1 MGEGI
6 MVKSNLCKY
15 CGKEVEAKL
24 LELGMCVCRECAKKP
39 FIDFRSE
46 KVQDDNF
53 VTVDGFNDR
62 DSANKTQPVALL
74 GVLRSED
81 DVSKHEFLGGL
92 PAYNPKE
99 PSPLEVEKIKRE
111 KRKKLLLCIG
121 TITVLVLIAV
131 LIGLGVAYII

>member
-6 MVKSNLCKY
+6 MVKSNLCLW
-15 CGKEVEAKL
+15 CGKEVEAEL
-24 LELGMCVCRECAKKP
+24 LELGICVCRECAKKP
-39 FIDFRSE
+39 LNDFQSE

-62 DSANKTQPVALL
+62 DSANKKQPEVFL
-74 GVLRSED
+74 GVVRAED
-81 DVSKHEFLGGL
+81 DVPKHEFLAGG
-92 PAYNPKE
+92 PACNPKE

-111 KRKKLLLCIG
+111 KRKKLLVRIG

>member
-1 MGEGI
+1 

-62 DSANKTQPVALL
+62 DSANKEQPTVLL
-74 GVLRSED
+74 GVLRDEV
-81 DVSKHEFLGGL
+81 DVSKHEVLGGA
-92 PAYNPKE
+92 PANPDSRFRWE
-99 PSPLEVEKIKRE
+99 LEDRKRE
-111 KRKKLLLCIG
+111 NRKKRKKLLVRIG